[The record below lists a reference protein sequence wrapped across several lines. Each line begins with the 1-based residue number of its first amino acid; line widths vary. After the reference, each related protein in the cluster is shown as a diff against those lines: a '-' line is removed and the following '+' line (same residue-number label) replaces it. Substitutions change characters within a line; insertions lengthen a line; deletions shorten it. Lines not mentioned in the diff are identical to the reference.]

1 MASRHDE
8 LGLKVQRAQHALD
21 QIRGIGTV
29 DGVTVEVDAESQ
41 VVAVS
46 GPDGE
51 TVLAAYRL
59 AVLEMQP
66 RVTAAMR
73 ELAADPRVESTM
85 AFMAADI
92 DSRYAGPIELER
104 PDLSDEEDEASIFER
119 GW

>member
-8 LGLKVQRAQHALD
+8 LGLKVQRAQHALEK
-21 QIRGIGTV
+21 IRGIGTV
-29 DGVTVEVDAESQ
+29 DGVTVEVDADSQ

-46 GPDGE
+46 GPHGE
-51 TVLAAYRL
+51 KILAAYRL

-85 AFMAADI
+85 AFIAD
-92 DSRYAGPIELER
+92 DAVAIELPR
-104 PDLSDEEDEASIFER
+104 PEPLDEEDEASIFER